1 MNFDKNNPPPP
12 DSERAPVPWEIIE
25 SQTAAEH
32 SVTSAP
38 QGSAERIPTQDT
50 ESSGAALPEDLRVTW
65 DWMDLL
71 LLVIAYVGGD
81 VILLKP
87 VLIVFSMFGV
97 SRSEIMGSPSAQG
110 FFVIVHQGVVSVAVL
125 AYLATHMR
133 FRYGAVFWRTIG
145 WRPLETHGAPRGRA
159 YLRIFAGGFL
169 FSLVIQ
175 FTSAAFGT
183 KAKLPI
189 EALFDSQR
197 NAILLM
203 FMAVAIAPVFE
214 ETVFRGYIYPVVAR
228 SFGVGA
234 SIVITGTLF
243 GLLHAVQLWGGWIQI
258 GLMIVVGIVFTYVR
272 SVTRTVVA
280 SYLLH
285 LSYNSVP
292 LLLYII
298 ASHGFRQLPGGP

>member
-1 MNFDKNNPPPP
+1 MILDDNNPPPP
-12 DSERAPVPWEIIE
+12 DPERAPVPWEIIE
-25 SQTAAEH
+25 SQTPAEH
-32 SVTSAP
+32 SAAGAM
-38 QGSAERIPTQDT
+38 QGGVETMPAQDLGP
-50 ESSGAALPEDLRVTW
+50 SRAALPDDLRVPW
-65 DWMDLL
+65 GWLALL
-71 LLVIAYVGGD
+71 FLFLLYFATYVA
-81 VILLKP
+81 LLKP
-87 VLIVFSMFGV
+87 VFSLFTEFGI
-97 SRSEIMGSPSAQG
+97 SRSEVMASPNVQG
-110 FFVIVHQGVVSVAVL
+110 FFVIVHQGLLSLAVL
-125 AYLATHMR
+125 ASLAAQMR
-133 FRYGAVFWRTIG
+133 FWYGSPFWRTVG

-159 YLRIFAGGFL
+159 YLRILAGGFL

-175 FTSAAFGT
+175 FSSAAFGT

-292 LLLYII
+292 LLFYII
-298 ASHGFRQLPGGP
+298 ASHGFRQLPVGP